1 MNDTAEQQHWALR
14 GAAAYNSAF
23 KTMDIWASST
33 GFRTHPFRLRTLSHS
48 KDERLAEQFLLN
60 TRLAPR
66 NRPEAAS
73 IAEYFS
79 DIGVTLLSL
88 VDRGWASGRPTLA
101 LPESTPL
108 QMSLEDVLK
117 RRRSSRCYTGDPIQ
131 LADLAALCR
140 AAAAVTGVADVTLAT
155 GGHAEILYRSAPSGG
170 GLYSVR
176 LFAAALTVSDLNKG
190 LYGYDPVQDQLVTFG
205 EASTVD
211 KVLDSFSVPR
221 SSLPVDSAA
230 VVFLLVG
237 RPWRAMRKYGNRG
250 ARLMLMETG
259 ALAEHIALA
268 STALGLGSLD
278 CSSVYDEQVHRALEI
293 DGTHEMLL
301 HTVVVGSAA

>member
-1 MNDTAEQQHWALR
+1 MNDKAQEQHQALR

-23 KTMDIWASST
+23 KTMDIWAAST

-48 KDERLAEQFLLN
+48 RDTRLAEQFLLN
-60 TRLAPR
+60 TRLVPR

-88 VDRGWASGRPTLA
+88 VDRGWACGRPTIA
-101 LPESTPL
+101 LPDSTPL
-108 QMSLEDVLK
+108 QMSLEEVLK
-117 RRRSSRCYTGDPIQ
+117 RRRSTRRYTGDPIQ

-140 AAAAVTGVADVTLAT
+140 SAAAVTGVADVSLAT

-176 LFAAALTVSDLNKG
+176 LFAAVLGVREVNKG
-190 LYGYDPVQDQLVTFG
+190 VYGYDPVNDQLVSFG
-205 EASTVD
+205 DEATVS
-211 KVLDSFSVPR
+211 KVLESFSVPR
-221 SSLPVDSAA
+221 SSLPIDSAS

-250 ARLMLMETG
+250 VRLMLMETG
-259 ALAEHIALA
+259 SLAEHLSLA

-278 CSSVYDEQVHRALEI
+278 CSSVYDDAVHRALEI

-301 HTVVVGSAA
+301 HTVVVGSAG